1 MGQCDCGVESII
13 DHVFQS
19 EVIPMPRLK
28 LTFRQEKF
36 AQHIVEGKHLMAA
49 YTAAGYEGN
58 SEVARNLLNKKQIKQ
73 RIQELQERQ
82 VQRHDVTV
90 DSLILELESAR
101 KSARKWHQSGTM
113 VQATLAKAKLLGLL
127 ETKLRVE
134 GTLVANAELTGLA
147 DDELVILQDLAQ
159 KLIRKSSPQAVLD
172 PRRN

>member
-1 MGQCDCGVESII
+1 MT
-13 DHVFQS
+13 
-19 EVIPMPRLK
+19 RLK

-36 AQHIVEGKHLMAA
+36 AQGIVEGKTVMAA
-49 YTAAGYEGN
+49 YTAAGFEGKITT
-58 SEVARNLLNKKQIKQ
+58 ARELMQKENVQARIK
-73 RIQELQERQ
+73 ELQDRQ

-101 KSARKWHQSGTM
+101 KSARKWRQSGTM
-113 VQATLAKAKLLGLL
+113 VQATLAKAKLLGML

-172 PRRN
+172 ARRN